1 MSLQTWAIKIDSSL
15 EPRVFELFLDEYQVE
30 LYDDVI
36 NSLGLTEPKVF
47 NYFNFASEIKEEPGY
62 LHSNALSIY
71 LQISD
76 KVFKQKRT
84 VYDILMMAGD
94 VGGLNDFLIIAMAA
108 IFGTFSHSF
117 LQATL
122 VKKLFLTTLIQPS

>member
-1 MSLQTWAIKIDSSL
+1 M
-15 EPRVFELFLDEYQVE
+15 
-30 LYDDVI
+30 
-36 NSLGLTEPKVF
+36 F

-84 VYDILMMAGD
+84 VYDMIVAY
-94 VGGLNDFLIIAMAA
+94 LIKMW
-108 IFGTFSHSF
+108 
-117 LQATL
+117 
-122 VKKLFLTTLIQPS
+122 